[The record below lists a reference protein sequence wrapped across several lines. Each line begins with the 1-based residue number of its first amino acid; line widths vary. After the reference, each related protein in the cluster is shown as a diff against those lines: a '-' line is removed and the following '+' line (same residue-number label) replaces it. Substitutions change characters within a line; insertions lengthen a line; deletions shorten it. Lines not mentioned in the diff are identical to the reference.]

1 MSTDKLIIRDLHLA
15 DGHAIFDCFGD
26 QQQSALEGLLD
37 AASSGGP
44 LGQADDVELVINGDC
59 FDFLATPPYNT
70 GGTIDEAT
78 AVQKLDKIIAVHGS
92 FFATLRQF
100 IAIPGRSVTFTTGNH
115 DLELR
120 FELVRARIC
129 SAMGIAYDATH
140 TEPRSGIYFCPTR
153 FYRPLPD
160 VHLEHGN
167 HYDFWNHC
175 VQGLW
180 DEQGHPLTLRPQ
192 TITLPAGSR
201 YFQQAAHHISSA
213 YPYFDHFEPSVN
225 STRQIAL
232 LCLLNPEMVIDTAR
246 LTMAMLSEPR
256 SALPNLAPGEEHIP
270 ARLFE
275 QAMIDFAAFQQDMVA
290 HKTDWVAPDDTHPQQ
305 AQEESMMEIAML
317 REALTRPTLEAVAAI
332 CTPTLY
338 QMGESVAAGM
348 HQVLRDDPSLRYAL
362 AGHTHMVR
370 IDPVSQG
377 AQTYLN
383 TASWTAR
390 FALPAPGEITP
401 ELVEWLRQPD
411 WNAIPLRDVTRLIFA
426 LVSTTSGGPA
436 SASLCIWEGG
446 SKGSYRVLA

>member
-1 MSTDKLIIRDLHLA
+1 
-15 DGHAIFDCFGD
+15 
-26 QQQSALEGLLD
+26 
-37 AASSGGP
+37 
-44 LGQADDVELVINGDC
+44 
-59 FDFLATPPYNT
+59 
-70 GGTIDEAT
+70 
-78 AVQKLDKIIAVHGS
+78 
-92 FFATLRQF
+92 
-100 IAIPGRSVTFTTGNH
+100 
-115 DLELR
+115 
-120 FELVRARIC
+120 
-129 SAMGIAYDATH
+129 
-140 TEPRSGIYFCPTR
+140 
-153 FYRPLPD
+153 
-160 VHLEHGN
+160 
-167 HYDFWNHC
+167 
-175 VQGLW
+175 
-180 DEQGHPLTLRPQ
+180 
-192 TITLPAGSR
+192 
-201 YFQQAAHHISSA
+201 
-213 YPYFDHFEPSVN
+213 
-225 STRQIAL
+225 
-232 LCLLNPEMVIDTAR
+232 
-246 LTMAMLSEPR
+246 
-256 SALPNLAPGEEHIP
+256 
-270 ARLFE
+270 
-275 QAMIDFAAFQQDMVA
+275 
-290 HKTDWVAPDDTHPQQ
+290 
-305 AQEESMMEIAML
+305 MMEIAML